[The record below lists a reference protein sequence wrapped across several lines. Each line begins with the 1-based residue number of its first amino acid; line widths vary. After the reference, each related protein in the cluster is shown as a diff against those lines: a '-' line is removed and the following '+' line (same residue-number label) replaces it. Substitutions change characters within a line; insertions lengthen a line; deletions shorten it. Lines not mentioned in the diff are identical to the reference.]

1 MSMSVEFSLKPIRK
15 HEGKKIDN
23 TMYTQIVGNLMY
35 LTTTSP
41 NIMHVISL
49 VSKYMEYP
57 RKIDLLATKIIFRY
71 LQGTIDFG
79 LFYKKGKNSN
89 LIGFIDSDYV
99 ADLEN

>member
-1 MSMSVEFSLKPIRK
+1 MKKCNFMSMSTEFSLKPIRN

-23 TMYTQIVGNLMY
+23 TMYTQIVGSLMY

-71 LQGTIDFG
+71 LQGTIEVVLQEG
-79 LFYKKGKNSN
+79 KKFKFDW
-89 LIGFIDSDYV
+89 LY
-99 ADLEN
+99 